1 MRHLFSVWTEG
12 KNERERRREGDAAIQ
27 RREEGHI
34 GEPVLALLECQ
45 TGTDSL
51 LQRLD
56 LDGNFDH
63 GSRRTHAGGGVEVN
77 TSLHELDF
85 YRSEI
90 ARSERLSMLRILR
103 CA

>member
-1 MRHLFSVWTEG
+1 MKGTQQFKGGR
-12 KNERERRREGDAAIQ
+12 K
-27 RREEGHI
+27 GHI

-51 LQRLD
+51 LQSLD
-56 LDGNFDH
+56 LDGSFDH
-63 GSRRTHAGGGVEVN
+63 GSRRTNAGGGVEVN

-90 ARSERLSMLRILR
+90 ARSERLSMLRILC

>member
-1 MRHLFSVWTEG
+1 MEVGE
-12 KNERERRREGDAAIQ
+12 EQREGETDE
-27 RREEGHI
+27 RGPLEGWRKGHI

-51 LQRLD
+51 LQSLD
-56 LDGNFDH
+56 LDGSFDH
-63 GSRRTHAGGGVEVN
+63 GSRRTNAGGGVEVN